1 MTPHIIE
8 TIVIT
13 LVLVF
18 LVVLISLIVRDGFNF
33 YKKYKNKKLSC
44 NLSFSDYETIKI
56 YPETYKYY
64 APYGISHS
72 LILFI
77 SEIPSFI
84 NAIDTALQKNHY
96 LIDDYH
102 HETDKDKIN
111 RYINIGIQISN
122 IIANTGKILVNRCRF
137 YCINISNTFELE
149 CDASLVKQYCDM
161 ADELYYQFERI
172 KQEKIDTPEIENTID
187 HMYRD
192 FFDYFELINSLIKI
206 IPNEKGELHND
217 K

>member
-1 MTPHIIE
+1 MTPHITE

-18 LVVLISLIVRDGFNF
+18 LVVLISLIVRDVFNS
-33 YKKYKNKKLSC
+33 YKKYKNKKLSR
-44 NLSFSDYETIKI
+44 NLSFSDYEIIKT

-77 SEIPSFI
+77 SEMPSFI
-84 NAIDTALQKNHY
+84 NAIDAALQKNHY

-102 HETDKDKIN
+102 YETDKDKIN

-149 CDASLVKQYCDM
+149 CDANLVKQYCDM

-172 KQEKIDTPEIENTID
+172 KKEKIDTPEIENTID

-206 IPNEKGELHND
+206 IPNEKGESHND

>member
-18 LVVLISLIVRDGFNF
+18 LVVLISLIVRDGFIF

-44 NLSFSDYETIKI
+44 NLSFSDYETIKT

-102 HETDKDKIN
+102 HETDEDKIN

-206 IPNEKGELHND
+206 IPNEKGEFHND

>member
-1 MTPHIIE
+1 MTSHITE

-18 LVVLISLIVRDGFNF
+18 LVVLISLIVRDGFNS
-33 YKKYKNKKLSC
+33 YKKYKNKKLSR
-44 NLSFSDYETIKI
+44 NLSFSDYEVIKT

-77 SEIPSFI
+77 SEMPSFI
-84 NAIDTALQKNHY
+84 NAIDAALQKNHY

-102 HETDKDKIN
+102 HETVKDKIN

-149 CDASLVKQYCDM
+149 CDMNLVKQYCDM

-206 IPNEKGELHND
+206 IPNEKGESHND

>member
-1 MTPHIIE
+1 MTPHIFN

-13 LVLVF
+13 LVLIF
-18 LVVLISLIVRDGFNF
+18 LVVLMIIIIKDGIIS
-33 YKKYKNKKLSC
+33 YKKYKNKKLSR

-56 YPETYKYY
+56 HPETYIYY
-64 APYGISHS
+64 APYGISQS

-77 SEIPSFI
+77 SEMPSFI
-84 NAIDTALQKNHY
+84 NAIDAALQKNHY

-149 CDASLVKQYCDM
+149 CDMNLIKHYCDT

-172 KQEKIDTPEIENTID
+172 KKEKIDTPEIENTID
-187 HMYRD
+187 HMYRE

-206 IPNEKGELHND
+206 IPNEKGESHND

>member
-44 NLSFSDYETIKI
+44 NLSFSDYETIKT

-77 SEIPSFI
+77 SEIPFFNFFI
-84 NAIDTALQKNHY
+84 VFL
-96 LIDDYH
+96 
-102 HETDKDKIN
+102 
-111 RYINIGIQISN
+111 
-122 IIANTGKILVNRCRF
+122 
-137 YCINISNTFELE
+137 
-149 CDASLVKQYCDM
+149 SL
-161 ADELYYQFERI
+161 
-172 KQEKIDTPEIENTID
+172 
-187 HMYRD
+187 
-192 FFDYFELINSLIKI
+192 
-206 IPNEKGELHND
+206 
-217 K
+217 